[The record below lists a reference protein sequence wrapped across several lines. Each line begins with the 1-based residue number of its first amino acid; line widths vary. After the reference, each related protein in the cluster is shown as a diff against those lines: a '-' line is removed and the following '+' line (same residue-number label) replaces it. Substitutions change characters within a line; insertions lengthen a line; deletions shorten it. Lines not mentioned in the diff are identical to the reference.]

1 MARKAQKKVVKK
13 RHAKRQREP
22 QKVYIPIHNQAL
34 FNQQRDAKI
43 AESIKARVKED
54 ETLTQIQIEDLR
66 KRRKELLRV

>member
-1 MARKAQKKVVKK
+1 MAKKKKVVKK
-13 RHAKRQREP
+13 RQGRKQ
-22 QKVYIPIHNQAL
+22 VYIPIHNQAL

>member
-1 MARKAQKKVVKK
+1 MAKKKKVVKK
-13 RHAKRQREP
+13 RLP